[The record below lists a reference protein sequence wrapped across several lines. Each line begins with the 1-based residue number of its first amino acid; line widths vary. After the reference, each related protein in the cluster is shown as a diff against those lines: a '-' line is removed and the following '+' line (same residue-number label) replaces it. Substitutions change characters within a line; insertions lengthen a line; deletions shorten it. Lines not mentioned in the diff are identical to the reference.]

1 MSVSLAPAR
10 LKRYK
15 YILLLLA
22 RHGRGRLVREATL
35 EDVFKDGLPD
45 ASAGEAEH
53 LAAELEELGPTFVKL
68 GQLLSTR
75 PDFLPPA
82 YIEALT
88 RLQDQLE
95 PFPFE
100 EVERIVEAE
109 LGVRISKA
117 FASFDPEPI
126 AAASLGQVHRAEL
139 RDGRPVAVK
148 VQRPGVRERVQEDLE
163 VLEQVAGLLDAH
175 PPGGRDAGYADL
187 VEEFRRTIAMEL
199 DYRSEA
205 GHLKRLSEILAE
217 HERLVVPAAVED
229 YTTSRVLTMDY
240 IRGRKVTKLSP
251 LVRLE
256 LDGDAIV
263 DQLFEG
269 YLQQVLVHGF
279 FHADPHPGNVFL
291 TDDRRLALIDLG
303 MVATVGDE
311 LQEQLLHLLL
321 AVADGRG
328 GDAADAALD
337 IAAPVPGI
345 ELDRAGFREDVDTLV
360 RNAHGV
366 TTREARVG
374 RLVLEVGRLC
384 GDHGLRLPTAFAML
398 GRTLMALDEIGRTL
412 APDFDPNAAV
422 RRHAGELMQRRMW
435 KALSPANL
443 ASSALELSELV
454 RRMPA
459 RVNRLLEM
467 AAENQLSVRV
477 DAIDETRLMQGL
489 QKIANRIT
497 AGLVIAALLMSAAL
511 LMRVDA
517 GPYLFGYPAF
527 AAILFLLAVACGF
540 ALLWS
545 IARSDVDT
553 PPEDRNG

>member
-1 MSVSLAPAR
+1 MKVSLAPAR
-10 LKRYK
+10 LARYK
-15 YILLLLA
+15 DILLLLA

-45 ASAGEAEH
+45 APAGEAER
-53 LAAELEELGPTFVKL
+53 LAEELEELGPTFVKL

-82 YIEALT
+82 YLEALS
-88 RLQDQLE
+88 RLQDRLE
-95 PFPFE
+95 PFPFDQVE
-100 EVERIVEAE
+100 EIVEAE
-109 LGVRISKA
+109 LGVRLSKA
-117 FASFDPEPI
+117 FASFEKEPI

-148 VQRPGVRERVQEDLE
+148 VQRPDVRERVREDLA
-163 VLEQVAGLLDAH
+163 VLEEVAGLLDRH
-175 PPGGRDAGYADL
+175 PPGGRDAGYAEL
-187 VEEFRRTIAMEL
+187 VEEFRRTIVSEL

-205 GHLKRLSEILAE
+205 AHLRRLGEILSGFD
-217 HERLVVPAAVED
+217 RLVVPAPVDD
-229 YTTSRVLTMDY
+229 YTSSRVLTMDY
-240 IRGRKVTKLSP
+240 IRGRKVTTLSP

-256 LDGDAIV
+256 LDGEAMV
-263 DQLFEG
+263 EELFEA
-269 YLQQVLVHGF
+269 YLRQVLVHGF

-291 TDDRRLALIDLG
+291 TEDRRLALIDLG
-303 MVATVGDE
+303 MVATVGDD
-311 LQEQLLHLLL
+311 LQERLLHLLL

-337 IAAPVPGI
+337 IATDAPGRQP
-345 ELDRAGFREDVDTLV
+345 ERDAFREEVDRLV
-360 RNAHGV
+360 RSAQ
-366 TTREARVG
+366 EAAGGEYQVG

-384 GDHGLRLPTAFAML
+384 GDHGLRLPTSFAML

-422 RRHAGELMQRRMW
+422 RRHAAELMQRRMW
-435 KALSPANL
+435 KAISPGNL
-443 ASSALELSELV
+443 ASAVLEMGELV
-454 RRMPA
+454 RRMPGRLN
-459 RVNRLLEM
+459 RVLETIADNRLSL
-467 AAENQLSVRV
+467 RV
-477 DAIDETRLMQGL
+477 DAIDERRLLQGF

-497 AGLVIAALLMSAAL
+497 AGLVIAALLVSAAL

-527 AAILFLLAVACGF
+527 ATLLFIAAVVCGF

-545 IARSDVDT
+545 IARSDVGG
-553 PPEDRNG
+553 PEDED